1 MTMGNSNRLQSQSQM
16 LLVKRIICYIV
27 LTLLAFISLFPFYL
41 MIVNATRSHEQI
53 QLGFSLV
60 PGTSVWKNFINLAI
74 DKTNY
79 LDQVKAGK
87 AVQGFWEKIIA
98 NQHYTKEINYA
109 VNYPILRGMVNSII
123 IATLT
128 AFLTTYFSS
137 MTAYGI
143 YMYKFK
149 GRGFAFKFIM
159 AVMMVPGQ
167 VSSLGFISLL
177 TKLGLMD
184 KYVGLIVPAI
194 AAPVVFFYMYQSMEA
209 TLPFSIVEA
218 ARVDGC
224 NEFRTFNAIVIP
236 MMKPALAVQAIFSFV
251 GSWNNYFMPALVI
264 NTKKW
269 WTVPIV
275 IANARNADYMQFDM
289 AIIYMLLCF
298 AVVPLIVVYLFL
310 SKYIISG
317 ATAGGVKE

>member
-1 MTMGNSNRLQSQSQM
+1 MEKIQSQSKN
-16 LLVKRIICYIV
+16 LASKRFICYIV
-27 LTLLAFISLFPFYL
+27 LIFIVFLSLFPFYL
-41 MIVNATRSHEQI
+41 MIINATRSHEQI
-53 QLGFSLV
+53 QLGFSLI
-60 PGTSVWKNFINLAI
+60 PGRSLWKNFVNLAI
-74 DKTNY
+74 NKDT
-79 LDQVKAGK
+79 AGS
-87 AVQGFWEKIIA
+87 FWQNIISGL
-98 NQHYTKEINYA
+98 NYTKIINYA
-109 VNYPILRGMVNSII
+109 ENYPIVRGMLNSVI
-123 IATLT
+123 IAVLT
-128 AFLTTYFSS
+128 ALFTTYFSS

-143 YMYKFK
+143 YMYRFKF
-149 GRGFAFKFIM
+149 RGFAFKFIM
-159 AVMMVPGQ
+159 AVMMVPTQ

-177 TKLGLMD
+177 SKLGLMD
-184 KYVGLIVPAI
+184 SYIGLIVPSI

-224 NEFRTFNAIVIP
+224 NEFKTFNKIVIP
-236 MMKPALAVQAIFSFV
+236 MMKPAIAVQAIFAFV

-264 NTKKW
+264 NNKKL

-298 AVVPLIVVYLFL
+298 AVVPLIIVYLFL